1 MKGEVLREIILNAN
15 YLRGVQRLRALGSEI
30 PNADAELIR
39 SVEMEGQVDTLLS
52 KINSKVYP
60 NRIAMNQ
67 TLPCLVYQ
75 AISVQPNDTK
85 SGPSTLDEKR
95 WQVNVYQA
103 EYDVC
108 EEIMSMLRVN
118 IDRFTGIAKGVVIQG
133 VQFQDQNDQFSDS
146 GEVQGIST
154 DYKIR
159 AIRTI

>member
-85 SGPSTLDEKR
+85 SGPSALDEKR

-118 IDRFTGIAKGVVIQG
+118 IDRFTGIAKGVEIQG
-133 VQFQDQNDQFSDS
+133 VQYQDQNDQFSDS